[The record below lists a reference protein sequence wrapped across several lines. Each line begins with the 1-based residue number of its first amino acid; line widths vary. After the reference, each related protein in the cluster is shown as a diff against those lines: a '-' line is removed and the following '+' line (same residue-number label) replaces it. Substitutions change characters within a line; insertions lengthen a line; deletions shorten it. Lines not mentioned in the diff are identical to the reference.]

1 MPLVAASDF
10 EVLPQ
15 EPEARWLQLRDLIE
29 TRLDHG
35 FDMNNRSYETYDLL
49 EYVEVLTAAAEE
61 LGINGLKN
69 LPPSNIHEEFSTF
82 RASVAALATR
92 LSLRIAPRKFAH
104 SVAIQRPT
112 RKTILLQITKLRAM
126 IDESELSPTKK
137 QKAAQQID
145 QLHTLVISE
154 RTDIAK
160 VGMVLVGIGAFA
172 VGTTSLL
179 ADLPNAVG
187 TISML
192 IGAEKQEED
201 KEKALIESD
210 RKQLQ
215 IEDLRE
221 SSDES
226 PSSGA
231 EHNSSQQIPF

>member
-29 TRLDHG
+29 TRLDRG

-49 EYVEVLTAAAEE
+49 EYAEVLTAAAEE
-61 LGINGLKN
+61 LGIEGLKS
-69 LPPSNIHEEFSTF
+69 LSPSNIHEDFATF
-82 RASVAALATR
+82 RASVAALAAR
-92 LSLRIAPRKFAH
+92 LSLRKAPRKFAH

-112 RKTILLQITKLRAM
+112 RKALLLKIAELRA
-126 IDESELSPTKK
+126 IVDESELSQTKK
-137 QKAAQQID
+137 RNAAKQID

-154 RTDIAK
+154 QTDIAQ
-160 VGMVLVGIGAFA
+160 VGIVLAGIGAFA
-172 VGTTSLL
+172 VGTASLL
-179 ADLPNAVG
+179 ADLPTAVG

-201 KEKALIESD
+201 DEKALIESN
-210 RKQLQ
+210 RKHLQ

-221 SSDES
+221 SSDQS
-226 PSSGA
+226 ASSGA
-231 EHNSSQQIPF
+231 EHNPSQQIPF